1 MSDYRMDIG
10 GNISLSDYSAIDD
23 YMGVICEND
32 NLTIVIEGSNN
43 GNFKV
48 IENIL
53 ERNKIVVRDMKEKKD
68 GKCYISAH
76 KKM

>member
-1 MSDYRMDIG
+1 M
-10 GNISLSDYSAIDD
+10 
-23 YMGVICEND
+23 
-32 NLTIVIEGSNN
+32 EGSNN
-43 GNFKV
+43 NNSKV

-53 ERNKIVVRDMKEKKD
+53 ERNKIVVRDMKENND